1 MDEEPVQDTEEPLEE
16 DGGRNA
22 PFAEGE
28 LCLLIDPKGRRHTL
42 RLDRRQHFHHPR
54 YGRLDHSEII
64 GKPAGFRL
72 KGLYLSEV
80 VCLRHTLDEYI
91 MSRLKRRTQILY
103 PKDLGPLLLWGD
115 IFPGGRALESGIGS
129 GSATLVLMRYLC
141 GGELISYERRE
152 EFAQLT
158 LRTLSEFQSLY
169 GDLATRHRVELRDV
183 YDGID
188 ERDLDAVLL
197 DVPEPQ
203 QAVRHAAQALRP
215 GGSLLC
221 WLPTALQV
229 YTLVRALQEAPCWA
243 EILTREVLVRPWDV
257 SEGSIRPAHR
267 MVAHTGFLIR
277 ARRVEPLEKE
287 SAQPVG

>member
-1 MDEEPVQDTEEPLEE
+1 MDDETVQEAENLDEGDRSL
-16 DGGRNA
+16 NA

-54 YGRLDHSEII
+54 FGRLDHSEII

-72 KGLYLSEV
+72 KGPHLSEV
-80 VCLRHTLDEYI
+80 TCLRPTLDDYI
-91 MSRLKRRTQILY
+91 MSRLKRRTQIIY

-115 IFPGGRALESGIGS
+115 IFPGARVLESGIGS

-169 GDLATRHRVELRDV
+169 GKLATRHKVEVRDV
-183 YDGID
+183 YEGID
-188 ERDLDAVLL
+188 ERDLDAILL
-197 DVPEPQ
+197 DVPEPH
-203 QAVRHAAQALRP
+203 QAVQHAAQALRP
-215 GGSLLC
+215 GGNLLS
-221 WLPTALQV
+221 WLPTTLQV
-229 YTLVRALQEAPCWA
+229 YTLVRALQQAPCWS

-277 ARRVEPLEKE
+277 ARRVEPLELA
-287 SAQPVG
+287 SAEPVG